1 MSNNPISES
10 KLQEYY
16 EVALDLVKKCGP
28 LLMEGYSK
36 PKTDY
41 VVKAD
46 FYDLVTVYD
55 KQIEDTLIEGLQKAF
70 PESLII
76 GEEESAAAHRQA
88 ELTDAPTW
96 IIDPIDGTTNFIHR
110 IPHCCISVGLA
121 INKELVVGI
130 IYNPPA
136 NELFSAWKGHGAYL
150 NGKPIHTSKV
160 TKISQAVV
168 AYEISL
174 IHAGAVRDKHLKRV
188 YKMGSNATATRSFGS
203 AALALCYVATGQCD
217 AYHVEDLKPW
227 DIAAGAV
234 ILTEAGGNI
243 YHTKGGKFD
252 VMKPD
257 LVCAA
262 TEELTKAVIQLIEEA
277 NQITEYTFK

>member
-1 MSNNPISES
+1 MSNSPISES
-10 KLQEYY
+10 KLKEYY
-16 EVALDLVKKCGP
+16 EVALDLVQKCGP
-28 LLMEGYSK
+28 LLMEGYTK

-41 VVKAD
+41 KVKAD

-55 KQIEDTLIEGLQKAF
+55 KQIEDTLIQGLQAAF

-76 GEEESAAAHRQA
+76 GEEESAASQRQA

-110 IPHCCISVGLA
+110 IPHCCISVGLT

-150 NGKPIHTSKV
+150 NGQRIHTSKI
-160 TKISQAVV
+160 TKINQAVV

-174 IHAGAVRDKHLKRV
+174 IHAAPVRDKNLKRI
-188 YKMGSNATATRSFGS
+188 YKLGSNATATRSFGS
-203 AALALCYVATGQCD
+203 AALALCYVATAQCD
-217 AYHVEDLKPW
+217 LYHVEDLKPW

-234 ILTEAGGNI
+234 ILTEAGGCI
-243 YHTKGGKFD
+243 YHTKGGKFN

-262 TEELTKAVIQLIEEA
+262 TEELAKNAMSLIEEA
-277 NQITEYTFK
+277 DQITEYTFK

>member
-28 LLMEGYSK
+28 LLMEGYTK

-41 VVKAD
+41 VVKSD
-46 FYDLVTVYD
+46 FYDLLTVYD

-160 TKISQAVV
+160 TKIKQAII

-174 IHAGAVRDKHLKRV
+174 ISAAFVRDKNMKRI
-188 YKMGSNATATRSFGS
+188 YKLGSNATATRSFGS
-203 AALALCYVATGQCD
+203 AALDVAYVAVGQCD
-217 AYHVEDLKPW
+217 VFHVEDLKPW

-234 ILTEAGGNI
+234 ILTEAGGSI

-252 VMKPD
+252 IMHPY
-257 LVCAA
+257 LICGA
-262 TEELTKAVIQLIEEA
+262 TEELTQEAIKLIKEA
-277 NQITEYTFK
+277 DQITEYTFK